1 MIGAH
6 SEVGERVLGR
16 LTSRRERGAPSGTS
30 RHAGR

>member
-6 SEVGERVLGR
+6 SEVGERVLVS

-30 RHAGR
+30 RYAGR